1 LRTYEL
7 LAIVQPT
14 LEEEPLAAVVDSI
27 LQVMTD
33 NGGEIVNAEV
43 LGKRRLAYAV
53 KRYADGYYVLIHAN
67 LEPPAITAL
76 ERALRLN
83 EDVLRHLLLRLD
95 EVMTPPVEEE
105 QPEPEEVVVVEE
117 PVEAEETAAP
127 EETVAPEEPE
137 SAPVD
142 EAPVVEQ
149 PEDDTQEEE

>member
-7 LAIVQPT
+7 LTIVQPT

-27 LQVMTD
+27 VQVMTD

-53 KRYADGYYVLIHAN
+53 KRYVDGYYVLIHAN
-67 LEPPAITAL
+67 LEPPAIIEL

-105 QPEPEEVVVVEE
+105 QSEPEEVIVVEE

-127 EETVAPEEPE
+127 EEPESASVDEEPE
-137 SAPVD
+137 
-142 EAPVVEQ
+142 VEQ
-149 PEDDTQEEE
+149 SEDDTQEDE